1 MYLLPANRDS
11 WMCFPYVIKR
21 HALGRGIMPSHIEK
35 QTLISFYGS
44 KGKMWQ
50 KICSI
55 QFSSKDMNP
64 TVLKHIVYSTLYMLL
79 IKTKCSTSKAFDY
92 TTIVIVICYI
102 IIINIK
108 GSISSVAQFCPTLCN
123 PMNRSTPGL
132 SVHHQLPEFTQT
144 HVHWVTDT
152 IQPSHPLSSPSPP
165 APNPSQH
172 QSLFQWVNSSNE
184 VAKVLEFQL

>member
-11 WMCFPYVIKR
+11 WMWFPYVIKR

-35 QTLISFYGS
+35 QTLISFYG
-44 KGKMWQ
+44 KMWQ
-50 KICSI
+50 KIRSI

-64 TVLKHIVYSTLYMLL
+64 IVLKHIVYSTLYMLL
-79 IKTKCSTSKAFDY
+79 IKIKCSTSKAFDY

-108 GSISSVAQFCPTLCN
+108 GSISSVTHLCPTLCN

-132 SVHHQLPEFTQT
+132 PVLHQLLEFTQ
-144 HVHWVTDT
+144 
-152 IQPSHPLSSPSPP
+152 
-165 APNPSQH
+165 
-172 QSLFQWVNSSNE
+172 SLFH
-184 VAKVLEFQL
+184 